1 MIEQVHTWEEFR
13 DVMRDLRKKTTLTKQ
28 TEIEVVST
36 DQEEKLGNIKIK
48 CYEIIFTK
56 VHL

>member
-36 DQEEKLGNIKIK
+36 D
-48 CYEIIFTK
+48 
-56 VHL
+56 